1 MTIRRYSRVL
11 ALTVILAGAAT
22 FLNAASEESALRVKV
37 LSSEFHRTVLSS
49 DQAPQECDQI
59 NYSGYC
65 HGTRTESVQ
74 NTMVIEDDNGKSYHV
89 GCVVDTRWSKC
100 EALAVGAMFDARME
114 KHGITIFY
122 INDQG
127 KPRKQLYSFIAPKK
141 EAALVVTTAKA
152 SPAAAALPSILE
164 PAPVSTSPVTIA
176 QSAHPAL
183 PVEQAS
189 SPAVNVASNR
199 ETVKCSF
206 SSTPPGAEIMLDGR
220 YFGNTPSVLGLTSG
234 THVVVLFAPG
244 FAQWKKEL
252 TVAPGSEVN
261 VSAILQKT
269 QQ

>member
-1 MTIRRYSRVL
+1 MTIKRYALML
-11 ALTVILAGAAT
+11 ALTAILAGAT
-22 FLNAASEESALRVKV
+22 FVNAASEESSLRVKV

-74 NTMVIEDDNGKSYHV
+74 NIMVIEDNGGKSYRV

-100 EALAVGAMFDARME
+100 EALTVGAMFDARME

-122 INDQG
+122 VNDQG
-127 KPRKQLYSFIAPKK
+127 KPRKQLYTFVAPKK
-141 EAALVVTTAKA
+141 ESAPVATAAQA
-152 SPAAAALPSILE
+152 SPAASPSILE
-164 PAPVSTSPVTIA
+164 PAPVSTSPVTVA

-199 ETVKCSF
+199 ETVRCSF
-206 SSTPPGAEIMLDGR
+206 KSTPAGAEITLDGR
-220 YFGNTPSVLGLTSG
+220 YFGNTPSVLGLTTG

-261 VSAILQKT
+261 VSATLQKT